1 MNGFR
6 QYSTQTCFQQ
16 EPLFVTC
23 RYTRRVTSNSTSSAD
38 RASGRRIRGLDADQ
52 RAGQRRDLLLDSALE
67 LFARDGYANTSIE
80 SLCQAAYVGNKAFYE
95 HFSTKEACYLELLQ
109 RNTHSL
115 MQTVSAAIERVSDD
129 EEQATRQL
137 LEVFTRALVDDP
149 RIAAVT
155 FGQAGGISPTIERQR
170 RANRREAA
178 VLVLNFW
185 SRYDTAPVDRRRE
198 ILAIAVIGGLFDLV
212 SDTLDRTDYA
222 PAPADIDDLIADLT
236 DFTLIARAGI
246 RERAER

>member
-1 MNGFR
+1 M
-6 QYSTQTCFQQ
+6 
-16 EPLFVTC
+16 
-23 RYTRRVTSNSTSSAD
+23 TSKSTSSAQ
-38 RASGRRIRGLDADQ
+38 RTTGRRIRGLDADQ
-52 RAGQRRDLLLDSALE
+52 RANQRRDLLLDSALE

-115 MQTVSAAIERVSDD
+115 MRTVGAAIEQVSDS
-129 EEQATRQL
+129 EEQATRHL
-137 LEVFTRALVDDP
+137 LEVFAHALLDDP

-178 VLVLNFW
+178 ALVLNFW
-185 SRYDTAPVDRRRE
+185 RRYDTSPVDRRRE
-198 ILAIAVIGGLFDLV
+198 TLAIAVIGGLFDLV
-212 SDTLDRTDYA
+212 SDTLDRTDHA
-222 PAPADIDDLIADLT
+222 PTPAETDTLIIDLT
-236 DFTLIARAGI
+236 DFTLITRAGI
-246 RERAER
+246 RERANR